1 MPMVVVMVVVMLRG
15 MVSVAATVATPLVF
29 APNLHVAGSVTVQGR
44 SRHRALS
51 TVDALSVDKSELLS
65 TGKSWGADIH
75 MRNIRHRA
83 TPRGLIMDLLK
94 NEVILRSKGLF

>member
-1 MPMVVVMVVVMLRG
+1 MPMVVVVVVMLRG

-51 TVDALSVDKSELLS
+51 STVDALSVDKML
-65 TGKSWGADIH
+65 
-75 MRNIRHRA
+75 NC
-83 TPRGLIMDLLK
+83 
-94 NEVILRSKGLF
+94 